1 MIINGKYICKKNQNN
16 LHGDHLKIEQDKEAN
31 FNNSIVQVVKYRK
44 ESS

>member
-1 MIINGKYICKKNQNN
+1 MIINGKYICKKN
-16 LHGDHLKIEQDKEAN
+16 HGDHLKIEQDKEAN